1 MAFVPRP
8 NTGTLWP
15 NDKRTSDNQ
24 PNVRGDIFVDKEL
37 IQKLLKEAENG
48 MVQLSL
54 AGWTKELAGKKA
66 LTLKVSEPYKKATP
80 VASSDEE
87 DLPF

>member
-24 PNVRGDIFVDKEL
+24 PNVRGDIFIDRAL
-37 IQKLLKEAENG
+37 IKKALENSDD
-48 MVQLSL
+48 MVQLSI
-54 AGWTKELAGKKA
+54 AGWTKELGGKKA
-66 LTLKVSEPYKKATP
+66 LSLIVSEPYKKPKAAEP
-80 VASSDEE
+80 VADE
-87 DLPF
+87 DVPF

>member
-37 IQKLLKEAENG
+37 LKKLLNESEAG

-54 AGWTKELAGKKA
+54 SGWTKELGGKKA
-66 LTLKVSEPYKKATP
+66 LSLKVSEPYKK
-80 VASSDEE
+80 VAVPTTDEE
-87 DLPF
+87 IPF